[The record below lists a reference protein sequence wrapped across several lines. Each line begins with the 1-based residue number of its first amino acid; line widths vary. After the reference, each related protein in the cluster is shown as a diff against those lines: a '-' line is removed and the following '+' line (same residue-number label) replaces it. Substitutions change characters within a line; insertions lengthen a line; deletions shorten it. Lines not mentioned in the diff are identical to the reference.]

1 MVTDIM
7 VQVKK
12 NKIFLSRAAIYLI
25 QFHEKNSRKKIHEK
39 NSRKKFTKKIHEKNS
54 RKIKIFF

>member
-12 NKIFLSRAAIYLI
+12 NKIFLSQAAIYLI

-39 NSRKKFTKKIHEKNS
+39 NSRKKFTKN
-54 RKIKIFF
+54 